1 MTVIEHIENQI
12 HVPSASASASGR
24 QRPLLDLLSA
34 NEHLAGVPSEA
45 LQDLAGSATRRSHPD
60 EETVYFEG
68 DPAQR
73 CFLVAQGAVDTL
85 RFHADGE
92 EHMLNRFEVGTLV
105 ALPAMFMPHGLYPMQ
120 ARAVG
125 YTVLWRISRAD
136 MRGACERHPLLAL
149 KMLQT
154 LAGLLY
160 QRVNEVDWLTS
171 SNAQQRLAAYMVA
184 QSRQQGAQIELPT
197 SQRNLASQLGIRPET
212 LNRMLAEWQTKGWIH
227 GGRRRWQLCD
237 AGSLHNLAAPGERSF

>member
-1 MTVIEHIENQI
+1 MTVIEATRNP
-12 HVPSASASASGR
+12 VPSVSPVASLR
-24 QRPLLDLLSA
+24 QIPLLELLSA
-34 NEHLAGVPSEA
+34 NEQLAGVPPEA
-45 LQDLAGSATRRSHPD
+45 LQDLAGNATRRSHAD

-125 YTVLWRISRAD
+125 YTVLWRISRSD
-136 MRGACERHPLLAL
+136 MRGACERHPKLAL
-149 KMLQT
+149 QMLQA
-154 LAGLLY
+154 LAALFY

-171 SNAQQRLAAYMVA
+171 SNAQQRLASYLVT
-184 QSRQQGAQIELPT
+184 QSRQQGLDIELPT
-197 SQRNLASQLGIRPET
+197 SQRNLAGQLGIRPET
-212 LNRMLAEWQTKGWIH
+212 LNRMLAEWQDKGWIV
-227 GGRRRWQLCD
+227 GSRRHWQLCD
-237 AGSLHNLAAPGERSF
+237 TASLHKLAAPGERAF